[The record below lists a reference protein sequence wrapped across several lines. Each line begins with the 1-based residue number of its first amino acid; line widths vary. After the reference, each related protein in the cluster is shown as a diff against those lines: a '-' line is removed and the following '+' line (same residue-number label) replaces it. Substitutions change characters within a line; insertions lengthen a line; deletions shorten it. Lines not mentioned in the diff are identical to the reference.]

1 MERDRA
7 KTRKVTSTNL
17 FEFIGPGKEFNPS
30 EFPTNRD
37 VLQMAILLKGKR
49 VYEQNIAKNFYSA
62 KEIGKEVAPLVINLW
77 KRCNAKYIPPV
88 IVKEKTEVEKIK
100 RLWVTAAEDA
110 HSRYRAAEKEYLE
123 SILDKLMDLTTC
135 RHRIYL
141 CQEEDSGCSSLINCL
156 AKAHIVCSCPLSNK
170 IAVMELRWI
179 YSQRVKVGEKSD
191 MQMGSNDV
199 KESKRQTK
207 AEKRK
212 AAEKE
217 AEIQRLRRVTEDDLR
232 IAQARE

>member
-1 MERDRA
+1 
-7 KTRKVTSTNL
+7 
-17 FEFIGPGKEFNPS
+17 
-30 EFPTNRD
+30 
-37 VLQMAILLKGKR
+37 MAILLKGKR

-77 KRCNAKYIPPV
+77 KRWNAKFIPPV

-141 CQEEDSGCSSLINCL
+141 CQEEDSGCSSLST
-156 AKAHIVCSCPLSNK
+156 AKLKLTLFVHVLF
-170 IAVMELRWI
+170 LT
-179 YSQRVKVGEKSD
+179 KSLLW
-191 MQMGSNDV
+191 N
-199 KESKRQTK
+199 
-207 AEKRK
+207 
-212 AAEKE
+212 
-217 AEIQRLRRVTEDDLR
+217 
-232 IAQARE
+232 